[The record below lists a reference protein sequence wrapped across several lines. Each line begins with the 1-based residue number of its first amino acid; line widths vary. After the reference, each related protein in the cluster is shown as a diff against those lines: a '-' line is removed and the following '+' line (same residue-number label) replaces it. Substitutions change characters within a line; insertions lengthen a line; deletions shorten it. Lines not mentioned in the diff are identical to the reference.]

1 MYTNETI
8 DKNACAYTE
17 IYEILR
23 IFPKELVAKIPREQI
38 MFFYNN
44 MDRKYQCNITKENI
58 GKGEL
63 LEETVAL
70 LTILFRDYWAE
81 PEQRNILMNFT
92 RNAEVEIEKETH
104 EKYNPDNLF
113 KNKEKGIF
121 KEGYE
126 ENQQKQSL
134 VEYKETF
141 LKKIVNKILK
151 FLKKIG
157 KDMKKEK
164 F

>member
-1 MYTNETI
+1 M
-8 DKNACAYTE
+8 DYTE
-17 IYEILR
+17 EY
-23 IFPKELVAKIPREQI
+23 
-38 MFFYNN
+38 
-44 MDRKYQCNITKENI
+44 
-58 GKGEL
+58 
-63 LEETVAL
+63 
-70 LTILFRDYWAE
+70 
-81 PEQRNILMNFT
+81 EQRNTLMNFT

-104 EKYNPDNLF
+104 EKYNPDNLS

-151 FLKKIG
+151 FLKEIG
-157 KDMKKEK
+157 RDMKKEK

>member
-1 MYTNETI
+1 M
-8 DKNACAYTE
+8 DYTE
-17 IYEILR
+17 EY
-23 IFPKELVAKIPREQI
+23 
-38 MFFYNN
+38 
-44 MDRKYQCNITKENI
+44 
-58 GKGEL
+58 
-63 LEETVAL
+63 
-70 LTILFRDYWAE
+70 
-81 PEQRNILMNFT
+81 EQRNTLMNFT

-113 KNKEKGIF
+113 KNKETGIF

-151 FLKKIG
+151 FLKEIG
-157 KDMKKEK
+157 RDMKKEK

>member
-1 MYTNETI
+1 M
-8 DKNACAYTE
+8 
-17 IYEILR
+17 
-23 IFPKELVAKIPREQI
+23 
-38 MFFYNN
+38 
-44 MDRKYQCNITKENI
+44 
-58 GKGEL
+58 

-141 LKKIVNKILK
+141 LKKIVNKILN
-151 FLKKIG
+151 FLKKID
-157 KDMKKEK
+157 KDTKKEK